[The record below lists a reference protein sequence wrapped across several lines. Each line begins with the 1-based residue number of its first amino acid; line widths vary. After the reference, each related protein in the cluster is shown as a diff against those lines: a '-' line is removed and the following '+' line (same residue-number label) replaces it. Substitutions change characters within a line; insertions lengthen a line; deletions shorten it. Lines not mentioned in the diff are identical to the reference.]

1 MLRRHLVGHGLHAFF
16 FFLWLSATLLTRLVH
31 QEHSQVV
38 YSNAEA
44 RRAIADGHPAL
55 SQVLDKH

>member
-1 MLRRHLVGHGLHAFF
+1 MDCMLFF
-16 FFLWLSATLLTRLVH
+16 PPLLLSATLLTRLVH